1 MDQRSDEWFAARQR
15 RVTASMMGAV
25 LGLSPHVTREQALR
39 RMVRDAMGAP
49 SEFDGN
55 IATEYGNRNE
65 PGALI
70 EYQMVTGRTVTPV
83 GFVPVGEWA
92 GASPDGMLGDDG
104 ILEIKCPFSLRDKSE
119 PDFKP
124 LAEQPH
130 YYAQVQFQLWA
141 TGREWAHF
149 FQWAPS
155 GYMLEMVEADQ
166 EYIYGIVQ
174 QAMAF
179 HAEFQEALKDP
190 AEFLAPQRRVIQ
202 EALKDP
208 AEFLAPQRRVIDTPR
223 AQAIVREWD
232 ELGDAIARAEE
243 RKKEL
248 LEEMT
253 RLAGDHNADFAGRKL
268 TSVEKAGAVAY
279 AKALKALAPDADLE
293 PWRGKPTAFWQ
304 LR

>member
-70 EYQMVTGRTVTPV
+70 EYQMVTGRAVTPI

-104 ILEIKCPFSLRDKSE
+104 ILEIKCPFSLRDKAE

-124 LAEQPH
+124 IADQPH
-130 YYAQVQFQLWA
+130 YYSQVQFQLWA

-155 GYMLEMVEADQ
+155 GYMLEMVEVDQ

-174 QAMAF
+174 KSLAF

-190 AEFLAPQRRVIQ
+190 AEFLS
-202 EALKDP
+202 
-208 AEFLAPQRRVIDTPR
+208 PQRRVIDTPR

-253 RLAGDHNADFAGRKL
+253 RLAGGQNADFAGRKL
-268 TSVEKAGAVAY
+268 TLVEKAGSVAY

-293 PWRGKPTAFWQ
+293 PWRGKPTSFWQ

>member
-1 MDQRSDEWFAARQR
+1 MEQRSDEWMAQR
-15 RVTASMMGAV
+15 KHRVTASMMGAV

-39 RMVRDAMGAP
+39 RMVRDAMEVP
-49 SEFDGN
+49 SEFEGN
-55 IATEYGNRNE
+55 IATDYGTRNE

-92 GASPDGMLGDDG
+92 GASPDGLLDDDG
-104 ILEIKCPFSLRDKSE
+104 ILEIKCPFSLRDKAA

-124 LAEQPH
+124 LEDQPH
-130 YYAQVQFQLWA
+130 YYAQVQFQLWC

-174 QAMAF
+174 KALAF

-190 AEFLAPQRRVIQ
+190 AEFLAPQR
-202 EALKDP
+202 K
-208 AEFLAPQRRVIDTPR
+208 VIDTPR

-243 RKKEL
+243 RRKEL

-253 RLAGDHNADFAGRKL
+253 RLAGDQNADFAGRKL
-268 TSVEKAGAVAY
+268 TRVEKAGAVAY
-279 AKALKALAPDADLE
+279 AKALKALVPDADLE
-293 PWRGKPTAFWQ
+293 PWRGKPTALWQ

>member
-1 MDQRSDEWFAARQR
+1 MKESRSGVDQRSDEWLAARKQ

-104 ILEIKCPFSLRDKSE
+104 ILEIKCPFSLRDKAAL
-119 PDFKP
+119 DFKP

-174 QAMAF
+174 KALEF
-179 HAEFQEALKDP
+179 HAEFQDAM
-190 AEFLAPQRRVIQ
+190 
-202 EALKDP
+202 KDP

-243 RKKEL
+243 RRKEL

-253 RLAGDHNADFAGRKL
+253 RLAGDQNADFAGRKL
-268 TSVEKAGAVAY
+268 TRVEKAGAVAY
-279 AKALKALAPDADLE
+279 AKALKALVPDADLE

>member
-1 MDQRSDEWFAARQR
+1 MDQRSYEWFAARQR

-39 RMVRDAMGAP
+39 RMVRDALGHQ
-49 SEFDGN
+49 SEFEGN

-92 GASPDGMLGDDG
+92 GASPDGLLGDDG
-104 ILEIKCPFSLRDKSE
+104 ILEIKCPFSLRDKAA
-119 PDFKP
+119 PYFKP
-124 LAEQPH
+124 LADQPH

-166 EYIYGIVQ
+166 EYIYGIFKK
-174 QAMAF
+174 ALEF
-179 HAEFQEALKDP
+179 HAEFQEAM
-190 AEFLAPQRRVIQ
+190 
-202 EALKDP
+202 KDP

-253 RLAGDHNADFAGRKL
+253 RLAGEQNADFAGRKL
-268 TSVEKAGAVAY
+268 TRVEKAGAVAY
-279 AKALKALAPDADLE
+279 AKALNALVPDADLE

>member
-1 MDQRSDEWFAARQR
+1 MEQRSDEWMAQR
-15 RVTASMMGAV
+15 KHRVTASMMGAV

-39 RMVRDAMGAP
+39 RMVRDALGHQ
-49 SEFDGN
+49 SEFEGN

-92 GASPDGMLGDDG
+92 GASPDGLLGDDG
-104 ILEIKCPFSLRDKSE
+104 ILEIKCPFSLRDKAA

-124 LAEQPH
+124 LADQPH

-149 FQWAPS
+149 FQWAPA

-174 QAMAF
+174 KALVF

-190 AEFLAPQRRVIQ
+190 AEFLAPQR
-202 EALKDP
+202 K
-208 AEFLAPQRRVIDTPR
+208 VIDTPR

-253 RLAGDHNADFAGRKL
+253 RLAGDQNADFAGRKL
-268 TSVEKAGAVAY
+268 TRVEKAGAVAY
-279 AKALKALAPDADLE
+279 AKALKALVPDADLE